1 MPGKTSS
8 WARHCTKCLACAGNL
23 QGCWPRMSFHWGRPC
38 HGLWPGVLG
47 PSFNPNDNPL
57 REVLATC
64 SLLKGYWV
72 TERVRSWPKWWSW
85 DRSPALTR
93 PVSLLLHEYSKLLLF
108 PAYSFL
114 HLEYSSSRYSH
125 DSLRSLFSF
134 PVGLSLD
141 KQSNV
146 AALMQPLSTFATLSS
161 PQYLSPFNTLCI
173 HLFNVYYLPSQ
184 ECKLLK
190 GGNWYLLSSLLYTYS
205 ACIEHA
211 LIQF

>member
-1 MPGKTSS
+1 MLDLDSAMGSPCISNPYVGPLGSS
-8 WARHCTKCLACAGNL
+8 VESLGLH
-23 QGCWPRMSFHWGRPC
+23 
-38 HGLWPGVLG
+38 LWPHLT
-47 PSFNPNDNPL
+47 L
-57 REVLATC
+57 I
-64 SLLKGYWV
+64 W
-72 TERVRSWPKWWSW
+72 
-85 DRSPALTR
+85 SPALTR